1 MSVLNAAL
9 LRAVDGDSLTM
20 APPLRT
26 PDVSYQASTV
36 LDRSS
41 SLTRR
46 LRIAFLVNNLAY
58 GGAERQLVVLA
69 RSLRERGHIVSVLT
83 LYPGGGLEPEL
94 RAAGVRLQS
103 INKRGRWDV
112 ASFFIRLQRAIRE
125 ESPDILHSYLATPNI
140 ATALI
145 RPLFP
150 GMKTI
155 WGERASD
162 MDLSRYHWVARL
174 SDVITTALCRFPDL
188 HIANSQ
194 SGRNHAISRGYPA
207 AKFAVIPNGIDT
219 DRFTPDPAAGRHLRH
234 TWKVADDTVL
244 IGRVGRLDVMKDHAT
259 FLRAGAQ
266 IARQHDD
273 VRFVCIG
280 NGDAR
285 YGEAMRALS
294 CDIGLADRVLWL
306 PAQADMNPVY
316 NALDIV
322 CSSSAF
328 GEGFPNVVGEA
339 MACGVLCVVTDV
351 GDSAMLVGDERFV
364 APPRDPVTLA
374 SRIEDLLALSTTEAK
389 DIRAHLR
396 HRVID
401 QFSVARLTSATE
413 TALLALFDGPGR

>member
-1 MSVLNAAL
+1 MVSP
-9 LRAVDGDSLTM
+9 TM
-20 APPLRT
+20 APPMGASDA
-26 PDVSYQASTV
+26 PDLASTV
-36 LDRSS
+36 LERSS
-41 SLTRR
+41 PLTRR
-46 LRIAFLVNNLAY
+46 LRISFLLNNLAF

-94 RAAGVRLQS
+94 RAAGVRLRS
-103 INKRGRWDV
+103 IDKGGRWDV
-112 ASFFIRLQRAIRE
+112 ASFFIRLQRAVRE

-140 ATALI
+140 AAALI

-150 GMKTI
+150 RMKTI

-174 SDVITTALCRFPDL
+174 SDVITSALCRFPDL

-194 SGRNHAISRGYPA
+194 SGRTHAISRGYPA

-234 TWKVADDTVL
+234 SWKVADDTLL
-244 IGRVGRLDVMKDHAT
+244 IGRVGRLDVMKDHET
-259 FLRAGAQ
+259 FLRAAAQ
-266 IARQHDD
+266 IARQHDN

-294 CDIGLADRVLWL
+294 CDIGLADRVLWV
-306 PAQADMNPVY
+306 PARADMNAVY

-351 GDSAMLVGDERFV
+351 GDSAMLVGDETFV
-364 APPRDPVTLA
+364 VPPRDPVRLA
-374 SRIEDLLALSTTEAK
+374 SRIDHLLSVSTTERNE
-389 DIRAHLR
+389 IRARLR
-396 HRVID
+396 RRVVE
-401 QFSVARLTSATE
+401 QFSVARLTIATE
-413 TALLALFDGPGR
+413 TALLGLLDGPER

>member
-1 MSVLNAAL
+1 M
-9 LRAVDGDSLTM
+9 DSPTM
-20 APPLRT
+20 APPLGAPHA
-26 PDVSYQASTV
+26 PDRASTV
-36 LDRSS
+36 RDRSS
-41 SLTRR
+41 CPTRR

-69 RSLRERGHIVSVLT
+69 RSLRDRGHIVSVLT
-83 LYPGGGLEPEL
+83 LYPGGGLEQEL
-94 RAAGVRLQS
+94 RAAGVRLRS
-103 INKRGRWDV
+103 IEKRGRWDV
-112 ASFFIRLQRAIRE
+112 ASFFIRLQRAVRE
-125 ESPDILHSYLATPNI
+125 ESPDILHGYLATPNI
-140 ATALI
+140 ATTLI

-150 GMKTI
+150 GMKTV

-162 MDLSRYHWVARL
+162 VDLSRYHWVARL
-174 SDVITTALCRFPDL
+174 TDVITTALCRFPDL
-188 HIANSQ
+188 HIANSWA
-194 SGRNHAISRGYPA
+194 GLDHAISRGYPA
-207 AKFAVIPNGIDT
+207 AKSAVIPNGIDT

-234 TWKVADDTVL
+234 TWKVADDAVL

-259 FLRAGAQ
+259 FLRAAAQ

-294 CDIGLADRVLWL
+294 CDIGLADRLLWL
-306 PAQADMNPVY
+306 PAQADMNAVY

-339 MACGVLCVVTDV
+339 MACGALCVVTDV

-364 APPRDPVTLA
+364 VPPRDPVRLA
-374 SRIEDLLALSTTEAK
+374 SRIEYLLSVSTTERN

-396 HRVID
+396 HRVVEH
-401 QFSVARLTSATE
+401 FSVARLTDATE
-413 TALLALFDGPGR
+413 TALLALFDGPER